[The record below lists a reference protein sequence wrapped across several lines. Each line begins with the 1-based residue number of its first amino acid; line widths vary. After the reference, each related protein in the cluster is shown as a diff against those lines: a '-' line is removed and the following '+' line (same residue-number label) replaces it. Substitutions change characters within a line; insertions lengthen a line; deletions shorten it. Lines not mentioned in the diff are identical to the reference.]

1 MTLAYPIADDAIK
14 ALTEPLGLERTE
26 AAARRI
32 AKGPVKFETEW
43 LRPGPERADELASAI
58 LTAAA
63 HGAVQVYENER
74 GCPVVAVNYWKPVT
88 LEESLPPPKPTKT
101 SGEASSDHADD
112 LYFRRG
118 RTAKTRKKP
127 VDPNQFDLFGMGE
140 SEQDE
145 GTAAKSEGPSSPDA

>member
-1 MTLAYPIADDAIK
+1 MTLVYPIADDAIK

-26 AAARRI
+26 AAARRV

-58 LTAAA
+58 QTAAA

-74 GCPVVAVNYWKPVT
+74 GRPVVAVNYWKPV
-88 LEESLPPPKPTKT
+88 SLSEVQPEPKPKKT
-101 SGEASSDHADD
+101 DSDQTDD

-127 VDPNQFDLFGMGE
+127 VDPNQFDLFGAGE

-145 GTAAKSEGPSSPDA
+145 GTVEKSEGPSSSEA